1 MNRRI
6 ALILRFCLLVLV
18 IPGLICGCRGGK
30 KNTNDSQLVSVNNE
44 DDEDVLIQGVD
55 PTREMPCPEFE
66 TMEEAEVVF
75 AQSGLNYCFCQ
86 FIADHPTTMD
96 YPFSVLKESD
106 NMPVTIADAPDK
118 SIRIYGWNNH
128 MGGTCISWS
137 AMYQIRDKGKI
148 YTFEGLP
155 DWEYDLYLIT
165 GIYAL
170 PHSKRNL
177 YLFDCYYREWSSQSY
192 RGFIAYER
200 KGHELNRV
208 DILRDYDGHLT
219 SQIGF
224 EYNVPMYYFNFART
238 LTWDN
243 QYWWDA
249 DQRCLYFPV
258 PREDAYTEA
267 TDRFVRY
274 QWNGKSL
281 EPTDTVGNPHLHESV
296 REFHTCYH
304 HTRFEQFQ
312 VRIDSMADGRLRYS
326 AWDNDEP
333 ISNKPNLVI
342 YGNSVGNE
350 YRFYNQA
357 HIYIVTKTD
366 PREIRI
372 YYSTNPDELGEPYST
387 YTED

>member
-1 MNRRI
+1 MNKRI
-6 ALILRFCLLVLV
+6 THTLHCCLWMLV
-18 IPGLICGCRGGK
+18 IAVLACGCHGGK
-30 KNTNDSQLVSVNNE
+30 RNTNDSQLVSVN
-44 DDEDVLIQGVD
+44 DEDEEDLFDHGVD
-55 PTREMPCPEFE
+55 PTHEMPCPEFE
-66 TMEEAEVVF
+66 TIEEAEVLF
-75 AQSGLNYCFCQ
+75 AQSGLNYCFCN
-86 FIADHPTTMD
+86 FIADHPATMD
-96 YPFSVLKESD
+96 YPFQVLQESE
-106 NMPVTIADAPDK
+106 NMPVTIADAPDN
-118 SIRIYGWNNH
+118 SIRIYGWDNH

-137 AMYQIRDKGKI
+137 AMYQIRDKGKV
-148 YTFEGLP
+148 YTFEELP
-155 DWEYDLYLIT
+155 DWDGDLFLIT
-165 GIYAL
+165 DIYVL
-170 PHSKRNL
+170 PHPKRNL

-200 KGHELNRV
+200 KGHELKRV
-208 DILRDYDGHLT
+208 DILRGEDGELT

-224 EYNVPMYYFNFART
+224 EYNVPMYFFNFART

-243 QYWWDA
+243 QYSWDA
-249 DQRCLYFPV
+249 DRQCLYFPV

-274 QWNGKSL
+274 CWNGKSL
-281 EPTDTVGNPHLHESV
+281 EPTDTVGNPRLHESL

-326 AWDNDEP
+326 AWDKNDA
-333 ISNKPNLVI
+333 ISDTPWLVI
-342 YGNSVGNE
+342 YGKSVGDE
-350 YRFYNQA
+350 YHFYNQA
-357 HIYIVTKTD
+357 HIYVVTKKE